1 MSARSTPVRV
11 GVLGCAGIARRR
23 MLPAFA
29 SCPATEVI
37 AVAGRDRARAEAV
50 AARYGA
56 RAVQGYGGLLADDEV
71 EAVYVPLPLALHA
84 EWVEAALRSGRHV
97 LAEKPLTHEA
107 ASTAALFALARK
119 NGLSLMENVMFV
131 HHRQHAGIGA
141 LVAEGA
147 IGEVRSFHATF
158 TVPRLPADDI
168 RYSAKLCGGA
178 LYDTGVYPLRAALH
192 LLGSGLEVVGA
203 SLGTGPG
210 FEVDTSGAALLS
222 TPEGATAQ
230 LTFGLDHA
238 YRNTYELCG
247 STGRI
252 TLDRAF
258 TPPAGHVP
266 SVVLED
272 GSGTREI
279 RLRPDDQVANTVA
292 AFAAAVRAGTAR
304 ERSAGTEGEC
314 VRQAELLEA
323 VAASARLH

>member
-1 MSARSTPVRV
+1 MSAPSTPVRI

-29 SCPATEVI
+29 SCPATRVT
-37 AVAGRDRARAEAV
+37 AVAGRDMARAQTL
-50 AARYGA
+50 AAQYGA
-56 RAVQGYGGLLADDEV
+56 RPVHGYAALLADEEV

-84 EWVEAALRSGRHV
+84 RWVEAALRSGRHV

-107 ASTAALFALARK
+107 ASTAALFALARES
-119 NGLSLMENVMFV
+119 GLALMENVMFV
-131 HHRQHAGIGA
+131 HHRQHAAIGA

-147 IGEVRSFHATF
+147 IGEVRSFHAAF

-168 RYSAKLCGGA
+168 RYSAQLRGGA

-192 LLGSGLEVVGA
+192 LLGPGLEVVGA
-203 SLGTGPG
+203 ALGTGPG
-210 FEVDTSGAALLS
+210 FEVDTGGAALLS

-258 TPPAGHVP
+258 TPPAGYVP
-266 SVVLED
+266 AVALHD

-279 RLRPDDQVANTVA
+279 RLQPDDQVANTVA

-304 ERSAGTEGEC
+304 ERSAGTQDES

-323 VAASARLH
+323 VAASARRL